1 MGFFPSDGLPRDSLH
16 TAAKARIGASCIC
29 TECPY
34 PRGKTMKSFICTAAA
49 LAMSVLAIPGA
60 MSTAH
65 AQDSAWTGTGN
76 PWMVRGRVIG
86 VIPDESGDLSVGS
99 TALVGDVEIEDQYV
113 PELDITYFFSEN
125 IAAELIL
132 GVTPHDVSAVG
143 VEVPT
148 VGTLDVDLGD
158 VWLLPPTLTVQYH
171 FTNFGQ
177 FKPYV
182 GAGINY
188 THFFNEDEGPT
199 ADSISYDAS
208 FGGAIQAG
216 FDYDFDGAP
225 GGWSF
230 NADVK
235 KVWINT
241 DVDVDLTTALGEA
254 LEADSVIVNADVDI
268 NPTIVGV
275 GFGYKF

>member
-1 MGFFPSDGLPRDSLH
+1 
-16 TAAKARIGASCIC
+16 
-29 TECPY
+29 
-34 PRGKTMKSFICTAAA
+34 MKSFICTAAA
-49 LAMSVLAIPGA
+49 LAMTALGVPGG
-60 MSTAH
+60 MTTAE
-65 AQDSAWTGTGN
+65 AQESAWTDTGN

-86 VIPDESGDLSVGS
+86 VIPDESGDLSVGG

-113 PELDITYFFSEN
+113 PELDITYFFNEN

-132 GVTPHDVSAVG
+132 AVTPHEVSAVG

-148 VGTLDVDLGD
+148 VGTLDVDLGE
-158 VWLLPPTLTVQYH
+158 VWLLPPTLTLQYH
-171 FTNFGQ
+171 FTDFGQ

-235 KVWINT
+235 KVWISPE
-241 DVDVDLTTALGEA
+241 VDVDLTTALGEA
-254 LEADSVIVNADVDI
+254 LEADSVIINADVDI
-268 NPTIVGV
+268 NPTIIGV

>member
-1 MGFFPSDGLPRDSLH
+1 
-16 TAAKARIGASCIC
+16 
-29 TECPY
+29 
-34 PRGKTMKSFICTAAA
+34 MKSIVCTAAF
-49 LAMSVLAIPGA
+49 LAMTSLGLGTTVN
-60 MSTAH
+60 TAE
-65 AQDSAWTGTGN
+65 AQGVTAWADTGN

-99 TALVGDVEIEDQYV
+99 TALAGDVSIEDQYV

-125 IAAELIL
+125 IAVELIL
-132 GVTPHDVSAVG
+132 AVTPHDVSAEG
-143 VEVPT
+143 VVVP
-148 VGTLDVDLGD
+148 GIADPLNVDLGD
-158 VWLLPPTLTVQYH
+158 VWLLPPTVTLQYH
-171 FTNFGQ
+171 FTQFGQ

-182 GAGINY
+182 GAGLNF
-188 THFFNEDEGPT
+188 TAFFNEDEGPT
-199 ADSISYDAS
+199 ADSISYDSS

-241 DVDVDLTTALGEA
+241 EVDVNLTSALGAA
-254 LEADSVIVNADVDI
+254 LSADSVIVNADVDI
-268 NPTIVGV
+268 DPLIVGV